1 MIDKRDF
8 MRRVKTY
15 FHETMIFAYYLL
27 IFQMPNTMHEIDI
40 VAPVIQE
47 IYNLVNSPFY
57 QFTLKT
63 HIMRHPSSYLLNG
76 VIRLKTLPL
85 SMNEC
90 N

>member
-15 FHETMIFAYYLL
+15 FCETMIFAYYLL

-47 IYNLVNSPFY
+47 IYNLFAL
-57 QFTLKT
+57 TLLFN
-63 HIMRHPSSYLLNG
+63 RLNL
-76 VIRLKTLPL
+76 IIK
-85 SMNEC
+85 
-90 N
+90 